1 MRILH
6 KFRLITKV
14 WTFINSFRQITRTGW
29 MLFWDYKFPDLSRLF
44 PWPSHVFHDLRWNCL
59 ICIFQ
64 AVCQFFCE
72 YLIILAQWAKID
84 QVTNYFKNLE
94 VRYASYI
101 SKVSPQ
107 IALRSLLAAY
117 GTQILTKLLQVQINS
132 MYGHVRENQLVVKS
146 ST

>member
-1 MRILH
+1 MISWMAILSRILCEE
-6 KFRLITKV
+6 I
-14 WTFINSFRQITRTGW
+14 
-29 MLFWDYKFPDLSRLF
+29 SRKC
-44 PWPSHVFHDLRWNCL
+44 SERAV

-72 YLIILAQWAKID
+72 YLIILAQRGKNRD

-94 VRYASYI
+94 VRYATYI

-117 GTQILTKLLQVQINS
+117 GTQIVSIIFSRRFNRNR
-132 MYGHVRENQLVVKS
+132 HV
-146 ST
+146 